1 MASVFATLFQI
12 LLLFLSFI
20 MIVLILLQRGRGGG
34 LAGAFGGMGGQSA
47 FGTKAGDVFTRITIV
62 VAILWVVSAG
72 LMGLTARAAQNAKSK
87 AFLESGADADADATG
102 GENEKTGDVKS
113 NAAPATPAGSA
124 PVATP
129 PLLPMAPEAGG
140 TTPSPDAIKDG
151 AAPSA
156 SPPPATNPPETTTPQ
171 TNAPVTAPPPAA
183 PPASPAPD
191 SASPTDGPK

>member
-62 VAILWVVSAG
+62 VAVLWVVSAG

-87 AFLESGADADADATG
+87 AFLNSSADAGATG
-102 GENEKTGDVKS
+102 GENEKTGDVKAD
-113 NAAPATPAGSA
+113 AAPATPAGSPA
-124 PVATP
+124 AGTP
-129 PLLPMAPEAGG
+129 PALPVLPEAGS
-140 TTPSPDAIKDG
+140 TTG
-151 AAPSA
+151 AATGTPTSPA
-156 SPPPATNPPETTTPQ
+156 SDIA
-171 TNAPVTAPPPAA
+171 APPPASAVTPPLENPA
-183 PPASPAPD
+183 PAPITSPADP
-191 SASPTDGPK
+191 APATPQPK